1 MLEPTWTAVK
11 HHRRLHQI
19 IATLVRFGAQDVVV
33 RLGLGRLLAQVSAE
47 PGEALPASSAQRVRM
62 ALEALGPTFIKCGQ
76 ILASR
81 SDILPPAWVTE
92 LQGLHSQ
99 VATLPWEALQ
109 AQVLEDLGGALEEV
123 FAAFDTHPLAAASM
137 AQVYR
142 ARLHNGE
149 EVVVKVQRPGLR
161 GKITADLQLLESVA
175 QLIEQNEALA
185 VYQPRQMVRQLARAM
200 LEELDFTQEG
210 QHCDSVAQH
219 FEHDPAIVIPRI
231 HWAYSSQRLLVQEF
245 LPSFT
250 PLEREALIAQGL
262 DPGLLAQ
269 RGAKAFIKMLLEDG
283 LFHGDPHPGN
293 LRAMSDNRVGFID
306 FGMVG
311 RLDERRRLEVMTFMR
326 ALTQGSTET
335 LISVLID
342 WNGERVQDVTL
353 IERAARQYMARHTRP
368 PLKMSALITD
378 FLDVMREY
386 RLLLPPDL
394 LVLFK
399 ALITADGVLTRL
411 DPELD
416 LVATAKPAVQK
427 MLREQLSWKVARRLG
442 IEGLELGRG
451 VLGDLPQLTR
461 LMVHRLKHGVLD
473 LKVDVP
479 GVEKLERSLRLASTR
494 LSLAL
499 LISALLIAFGPQI
512 AAAGPVWQGLSA
524 IGWLA
529 GIATLGGLLAFLW
542 SLFKGS

>member
-1 MLEPTWTAVK
+1 MLEPTWTALK

-33 RLGLGRLLAQVSAE
+33 RLGLGRLLTQVSAE
-47 PGEALPASSAQRVRM
+47 PGESLPASTAQRVRM
-62 ALEALGPTFIKCGQ
+62 ALETLGPTFIKCGQ

-368 PLKMSALITD
+368 PLKMSALVTD

>member
-1 MLEPTWTAVK
+1 MLEPTWTALK
-11 HHRRLHQI
+11 NHRRLHQI
-19 IATLVRFGAQDVVV
+19 VATLVRFGAQDVLL
-33 RLGLGRLLAQVSAE
+33 RLGLGRLLVDVNAE
-47 PGEALPASSAQRVRM
+47 PGESLPASTPQRVRM

-81 SDILPPAWVTE
+81 SDILPPEWVDE
-92 LQGLHSQ
+92 LQALHSQ
-99 VATLPWEALQ
+99 ASTLPWAGLED
-109 AQVLEDLGGALEEV
+109 QVLEDLGCGLDQV
-123 FAAFDTHPLAAASM
+123 FAEFDTQPLAAASM

-142 ARLHNGE
+142 ARLLSGE
-149 EVVVKVQRPGLR
+149 AVVVKVQRPGLR
-161 GKITADLQLLESVA
+161 HKMTADLQLLESLA
-175 QLIEQNEALA
+175 QLVEQNAALA

-210 QHCDSVAQH
+210 QNGDSIAQNFAGTPH
-219 FEHDPAIVIPRI
+219 IVIPRNY
-231 HWAYSSQRLLVQEF
+231 WAFSSQRLLVQEF

-250 PLEREALIAQGL
+250 PLERDALIEQGL
-262 DPGLLAQ
+262 DPGLLAR
-269 RGAKAFIKMLLEDG
+269 RGAQAFIKMLLEDG

-311 RLDERRRLEVMTFMR
+311 RLDERRRLEVMNFMR
-326 ALTQGSTET
+326 ALTEGSTET
-335 LISVLID
+335 LVAVLID
-342 WNGERVQDVTL
+342 WSGERVQDLSQV
-353 IERAARQYMARHTRP
+353 EQAAREYMARHSGG
-368 PLKMSALITD
+368 PLKMSALITG
-378 FLDVMREY
+378 FLGLIREY

-399 ALITADGVLTRL
+399 ALVTADGVLTRL

-416 LVATAKPAVQK
+416 LVATARPAVEK
-427 MLREQLSWKVARRLG
+427 MLREQFSWKVAKGLG

-451 VLGDLPQLTR
+451 VLSDLPKLTR

-473 LKVDVP
+473 LKVDMP
-479 GVEKLERSLRLASTR
+479 GLERLERSLRLASTR

-542 SLFKGS
+542 SLFRG

>member
-1 MLEPTWTAVK
+1 MLEPTWTALK

-33 RLGLGRLLAQVSAE
+33 RLGLGRLLTQVSAE
-47 PGEALPASSAQRVRM
+47 PGESLPASTAQRVRM
-62 ALEALGPTFIKCGQ
+62 ALETLGPTFIKCGQ

-311 RLDERRRLEVMTFMR
+311 RLDERRLEVMTFMR

-368 PLKMSALITD
+368 PLKMSALVTD

-427 MLREQLSWKVARRLG
+427 MFREQLSWKVARRLG

>member
-1 MLEPTWTAVK
+1 MLEPTWTALK

-33 RLGLGRLLAQVSAE
+33 RLGLGRLLTQVSAE
-47 PGEALPASSAQRVRM
+47 PGESLPASTAQRVRM
-62 ALEALGPTFIKCGQ
+62 ALETLGPTFIKCGQ

-81 SDILPPAWVTE
+81 NDILPPAWVTE

-262 DPGLLAQ
+262 DPSLLAQ

-293 LRAMSDNRVGFID
+293 LRAMSENRVGFID

-326 ALTQGSTET
+326 ALTEGSTET

-342 WNGERVQDVTL
+342 WQGERVQDVTQ
-353 IERAARQYMARHTRP
+353 IERAARQYMAQHTRQ
-368 PLKMSALITD
+368 PLNMSALIRY
-378 FLDVMREY
+378 FLTVMREY

-411 DPELD
+411 DPKLD
-416 LVATAKPAVQK
+416 LVATAQPAVQK
-427 MLREQLSWKVARRLG
+427 MLREQLSWNVAQRLAMD
-442 IEGLELGRG
+442 GLQLGRG
-451 VLGDLPQLTR
+451 VLEDLPKLTR

-473 LKVDVP
+473 LKVDLP
-479 GVEKLERSLRLASTR
+479 GIEKLERSLRLASTR

>member
-1 MLEPTWTAVK
+1 MLEPTWTALK
-11 HHRRLHQI
+11 NHRRLHQI
-19 IATLVRFGAQDVVV
+19 VATLVRFGAQDVLL
-33 RLGLGRLLAQVSAE
+33 RLGLGRLLVDVNAE
-47 PGEALPASSAQRVRM
+47 PGESLPASTPQRVRM

-81 SDILPPAWVTE
+81 SDILPPEWVDE
-92 LQGLHSQ
+92 LQALHSQ
-99 VATLPWEALQ
+99 ASTLPWAGLED
-109 AQVLEDLGGALEEV
+109 QVLEDLGCRLDQV
-123 FAAFDTHPLAAASM
+123 FAEFDTQPLAAASM

-142 ARLHNGE
+142 ARLLSGE
-149 EVVVKVQRPGLR
+149 AVVVKVQRPGLR
-161 GKITADLQLLESVA
+161 HKMTADLQLLESLA
-175 QLIEQNEALA
+175 QLVEQNAALA

-210 QHCDSVAQH
+210 QNGDSIAQNFAGTPH
-219 FEHDPAIVIPRI
+219 IVIPRNY
-231 HWAYSSQRLLVQEF
+231 WAFSSQRLLVQEF

-250 PLEREALIAQGL
+250 PLERDALIEQGL
-262 DPGLLAQ
+262 DPGLLAR
-269 RGAKAFIKMLLEDG
+269 RGAQAFIKMLLEDG

-311 RLDERRRLEVMTFMR
+311 RLDERRRFEVMNFMR
-326 ALTQGSTET
+326 ALTEGSTET
-335 LISVLID
+335 LVAVLID
-342 WNGERVQDVTL
+342 WSGERVQDL
-353 IERAARQYMARHTRP
+353 SQIEQAAREYMARHSGG
-368 PLKMSALITD
+368 PLKMSALITG
-378 FLDVMREY
+378 FLGLIREY

-399 ALITADGVLTRL
+399 ALVTADGVLTRL

-416 LVATAKPAVQK
+416 LVATARPAVEK
-427 MLREQLSWKVARRLG
+427 MLREQFSWKVAKGLG

-451 VLGDLPQLTR
+451 VLSDLPKLTR

-473 LKVDVP
+473 LKVDIP
-479 GVEKLERSLRLASTR
+479 GLERLERSLRLASTR

-542 SLFKGS
+542 SLFRG

>member
-1 MLEPTWTAVK
+1 MLEPTWTALK

-19 IATLVRFGAQDVVV
+19 IATLVRFGAQGVVV
-33 RLGLGRLLAQVSAE
+33 RLGLGRLLTQVSAE
-47 PGEALPASSAQRVRM
+47 PGESLPASTAQRVRM
-62 ALEALGPTFIKCGQ
+62 ALETLGPTFIKCGQ

-512 AAAGPVWQGLSA
+512 VAAGPVWQGLSA

>member
-427 MLREQLSWKVARRLG
+427 MFREQLSWKVARRLG

>member
-311 RLDERRRLEVMTFMR
+311 RLDERRLEVMTFMR

>member
-1 MLEPTWTAVK
+1 MLEPTWTALK

-19 IATLVRFGAQDVVV
+19 IATLVRFGAQGVVV
-33 RLGLGRLLAQVSAE
+33 RLGLGRLLTQVSAE
-47 PGEALPASSAQRVRM
+47 PGESLPASTAQRVRM
-62 ALEALGPTFIKCGQ
+62 ALETLGPTFIKCGQ

-311 RLDERRRLEVMTFMR
+311 RLDERRLEVMTFMR

>member
-1 MLEPTWTAVK
+1 MLEPTWTALK
-11 HHRRLHQI
+11 NHRRLHQI
-19 IATLVRFGAQDVVV
+19 VATLVRFGAQDVLL
-33 RLGLGRLLAQVSAE
+33 RLGLGRLLVDVNAE
-47 PGEALPASSAQRVRM
+47 SGESLPASTPQRVRM

-81 SDILPPAWVTE
+81 SDILPPEWVDE
-92 LQGLHSQ
+92 LQALHSQ
-99 VATLPWEALQ
+99 ASTLPWAGLE
-109 AQVLEDLGGALEEV
+109 AQVLEDLGCGLDQV
-123 FAAFDTHPLAAASM
+123 FAEFDTQPLAAASM

-142 ARLHNGE
+142 ARLLSGE
-149 EVVVKVQRPGLR
+149 AVVVKVQRPGLR
-161 GKITADLQLLESVA
+161 HKMTADLQLLESLA
-175 QLIEQNEALA
+175 QLVEQNAALA

-210 QHCDSVAQH
+210 QNGDSIAQNFAGTPH
-219 FEHDPAIVIPRI
+219 IVIPRNY
-231 HWAYSSQRLLVQEF
+231 WAFSSQRLLVQEF

-250 PLEREALIAQGL
+250 PLERDALIEQGL
-262 DPGLLAQ
+262 DPGLLAR
-269 RGAKAFIKMLLEDG
+269 RGAQAFIKMLLEDG

-311 RLDERRRLEVMTFMR
+311 RLDERRRLEVMNFMR
-326 ALTQGSTET
+326 ALTEGSTET
-335 LISVLID
+335 LVAVLID
-342 WNGERVQDVTL
+342 WSGERVQDL
-353 IERAARQYMARHTRP
+353 SQIEQAAREYMARHSGG
-368 PLKMSALITD
+368 PLKMSALITG
-378 FLDVMREY
+378 FLGLIREY

-399 ALITADGVLTRL
+399 ALVTADGVLTRL

-416 LVATAKPAVQK
+416 LVATARPAVEK
-427 MLREQLSWKVARRLG
+427 MLREQFSWKVAKGLG

-451 VLGDLPQLTR
+451 VLSDLPKLTR

-473 LKVDVP
+473 LKVDMP
-479 GVEKLERSLRLASTR
+479 GLERLERSLRLASTR

-542 SLFKGS
+542 SLFRG

>member
-1 MLEPTWTAVK
+1 MLEPTWTALK

-33 RLGLGRLLAQVSAE
+33 RLGLGRLLTQVSAE
-47 PGEALPASSAQRVRM
+47 PGESLPASTAQRVRM
-62 ALEALGPTFIKCGQ
+62 ALETLGPTFIKCGQ